1 VYRRIDTGDARP
13 IRQPPRRLPLAKQ
26 AEVTAL
32 LGDMKGKGVTEESDS
47 PWSSPVVLVRKDG
60 SLRFCVG
67 YRILNEVTRND
78 CFPLPRIDDTLDT
91 LAGAKW
97 FSTLDLK
104 SGYWQVALHPE
115 DKEKTAFSTG
125 QGLWKFTV
133 VPFGL
138 CNAPAT
144 FERLMESV
152 LRGLTYDACLVY
164 LDDVIVSGRT
174 FQEQLDK
181 LRKVFQRIRAAH
193 LELNSAKCQL
203 FRKEVRY
210 PGHIVSPSGV
220 TTDPVKLEAV
230 KSWPRPNDKHQ
241 LRSFLGLCTC
251 YRRFIS
257 GFADI
262 AKPLTRLTKEKR
274 KFEWSMEDET
284 AF

>member
-1 VYRRIDTGDARP
+1 MV
-13 IRQPPRRLPLAKQ
+13 
-26 AEVTAL
+26 
-32 LGDMKGKGVTEESDS
+32 M
-47 PWSSPVVLVRKDG
+47 
-60 SLRFCVG
+60 
-67 YRILNEVTRND
+67 
-78 CFPLPRIDDTLDT
+78 
-91 LAGAKW
+91 
-97 FSTLDLK
+97 
-104 SGYWQVALHPE
+104 
-115 DKEKTAFSTG
+115 
-125 QGLWKFTV
+125 
-133 VPFGL
+133 PFGL
-138 CNAPAT
+138 CKAPAT